1 MTVFTTPEPITV
13 EVRNAAGS
21 VTVDLL
27 ETTTTTV
34 DIEVTGSNPFGFL
47 DDLAKAFRR
56 PTPPPPGG
64 PLGGGGFDAGPGREN
79 DSVLERVRTD
89 LVQRDGGSTLIVDT
103 DPAARA
109 WRSGFAIHITAP
121 TGSGVRIASQ
131 SADVTVV
138 GVAGRLDVRSASG
151 RVVAGQVTGAA
162 LAQTAS
168 GDVRIRAVGG
178 ELSIRTAS
186 GDIEVDTVGGPGV
199 VHSTSGDVRVHSAAA
214 DIQVRTVSGDVR
226 VGDAVRGVAEIVAVS
241 GDVEIGVHPGTRAS
255 VNLNTVSGD
264 TRSDLEI
271 NDTPFPAAAPSD
283 EEETGGR
290 GSDASLDIRVRTTSG
305 DIRLRRA
312 IAA

>member
-1 MTVFTTPEPITV
+1 MTVFNTPDPITV

-21 VTVDLL
+21 ITVELV
-27 ETTTTTV
+27 ETSSTTV
-34 DIEVTGSNPFGFL
+34 DIEVSGTNPFGFL

-64 PLGGGGFDAGPGREN
+64 PLGAGGFDGGPGRES
-79 DSVLERVRTD
+79 DAILERVRVD
-89 LVQRDGGSTLIVDT
+89 LVQRDGGDTLIVDT

-131 SADVTVV
+131 SADVTVL
-138 GVAGRLDVRSASG
+138 GTAGRLDVRTASG
-151 RVVAGQVTGAA
+151 RVVAGQVSGSA

-168 GDVRIRAVGG
+168 GDVRIRSVGK
-178 ELSIRTAS
+178 ELSVRTAS
-186 GDIEVDTVGGPGV
+186 GDVEVDTVNGPGV
-199 VHSTSGDVRVHSAAA
+199 VHSTSGEVRVHSAGT

-241 GDVEIGVHPGTRAS
+241 GDVEIGIHPGTRAS

-271 NDTPFPAAAPSD
+271 NDSPIRVSASEDETSAPV
-283 EEETGGR
+283 
-290 GSDASLDIRVRTTSG
+290 SDASLDIRVRTTSG